1 MNEAKH
7 LTAAQVTKIQDNVGE
22 AVAKVIEDMKLRQ
35 WAVERTTNVAE
46 AEAVYDFVTKP
57 AAEIKVTIE

>member
-1 MNEAKH
+1 MNDKTH
-7 LTAAQVTKIQDNVGE
+7 LTGAQVTKIQDNVGE

-46 AEAVYDFVTKP
+46 AAAVYDFVTKP